1 MLLLR
6 LIIKNAFRHR
16 LRSLLTIIG
25 VAVAL
30 LAFGLMRTVLDA
42 WNAGVSA
49 SSANRLV
56 TRNAISITQPLPYAY
71 KGRIR
76 QVTGVDIVAAGNWF
90 GGVYQDEKNFFANFA
105 MEAEEFFKLYPELVV
120 APKERRAF
128 LADRKAAIIGRKLA
142 TRFNWHI
149 DDTITLRGTIFPG
162 EWPMTIRAI
171 YKGARPDTDETA
183 LYFHWSYLDET
194 MKKRAPSR
202 AGQISFFM
210 IGIDDASRAA
220 EISKNIDALFVNSQA
235 ETLTETEKAFQMGFV
250 SMSAAILMAITVV
263 SYVVICI
270 ILAVAANTMAMSA
283 RERLGEFAVMKT
295 LGFGA
300 AALGGMLLAES
311 LILSLSGTLLAVA
324 LMPPIAKG
332 FSTYLSQFFPI
343 FFVSRQTILLAFGF
357 GVLVG
362 VCAAIVPAVRV
373 GTVRIAAAFRRIG

>member
-1 MLLLR
+1 LLLR

-71 KGRIR
+71 KSRIR

-90 GGVYQDEKNFFANFA
+90 GGIYQDEKNFFANFA
-105 MEAEEFFKLYPELVV
+105 MEAEEFFQLYPELVV

-142 TRFNWHI
+142 KRFNWHI
-149 DDTITLRGTIFPG
+149 GDTITLRGTIFPG
-162 EWPMTIRAI
+162 EWPLTIRAI
-171 YKGARPDTDETA
+171 YKGARPDTDETV

-202 AGQISFFM
+202 AGQIAFFM
-210 IGIDDASRAA
+210 IGIDDATRAA

-250 SMSAAILMAITVV
+250 SMSEAILMAITVV
-263 SYVVICI
+263 SYVVIGI

-300 AALGGMLLAES
+300 TALGGMLLAES

-357 GVLVG
+357 GLLVG